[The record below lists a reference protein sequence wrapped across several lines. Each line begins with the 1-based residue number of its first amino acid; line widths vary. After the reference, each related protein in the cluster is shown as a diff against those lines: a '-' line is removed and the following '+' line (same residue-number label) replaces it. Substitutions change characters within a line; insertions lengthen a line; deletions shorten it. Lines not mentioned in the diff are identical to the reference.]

1 VTPGVSHDR
10 EDESLEA
17 KALWF
22 QGLTVEERLDLFDE
36 VTELALELNPELA
49 NGTEVLLRLRPCSC
63 TRASR
68 SRIGA

>member
-1 VTPGVSHDR
+1 VAYGVSHDR

-22 QGLTVEERLDLFDE
+22 QGLSMEERLELFDE

-49 NGTEVLLRLRPCSC
+49 NGTDAETPSERLRVLTLP
-63 TRASR
+63 RR
-68 SRIGA
+68 